1 MAATAAQVQ
10 VVVASIVSQIPAHA
24 SVATLSA
31 DVLTLLNK
39 LDADVIATAT
49 FATQIADKN
58 VIATKAAKH

>member
-10 VVVASIVSQIPAHA
+10 VVVASIVSQIPANA
-24 SVATLSA
+24 NVATISA

-49 FATQIADKN
+49 FAAQIADKN
-58 VIATKAAKH
+58 VIATKSAKH